1 MPIRGVIF
9 DLDGTL
15 VDTLGD
21 IADSVNHVLESLAL
35 PSHPIEA
42 YRFMVGNGSR
52 MLITRALGP
61 ERQHLFETVLKQ
73 QQDYYPRHMCDHSVP
88 YRGIVEM
95 LGELQARSIKRAVL
109 SNKPHEHTRQMVEKL
124 FGMGLFDAVIGQRSE
139 IPLKPD
145 PASALEIAKM
155 LGLEPSQ
162 LAMVGDTAMDMQ
174 TGRRAGMTAVG
185 VTWGFRERGELID
198 NGGEH
203 IIDEPRQL
211 IELL

>member
-1 MPIRGVIF
+1 MTIHGVIF

-21 IADSVNHVLESLAL
+21 IADSVNHVLASLSL

-61 ERQHLFETVLKQ
+61 ERQQLFETVLKL
-73 QQDYYPRHMCDHSVP
+73 QQDYYPRHMCDHSRP
-88 YRGIVEM
+88 YPGIAAMLSELQSRGIK
-95 LGELQARSIKRAVL
+95 LAVL
-109 SNKPHEHTRQMVEKL
+109 SNKPHEHTRQMIEKL
-124 FGMGLFDAVIGQRSE
+124 FGMDLFDAVIGQRPD

-174 TGRRAGMTAVG
+174 TGRKAGMATVG
-185 VTWGFRERGELID
+185 VTWGFRDRRELID